1 MPNPAV
7 ATLYLELADNS
18 GFYKFKLDP
27 GTMLDLAHD
36 HIRITTPAGSFP
48 IPLANPGPVP
58 DLALLP
64 DLQCPTAIEGVGSDG
79 VPTLTIP
86 AGAPV
91 TLGSARLQW
100 EGKLGDAPPSG
111 EGLDGLFTKANRV
124 DAA

>member
-1 MPNPAV
+1 MSNPAV

-27 GTMLDLAHD
+27 GLTLDLAYD
-36 HIRITTPAGSFP
+36 HIRVTTPAGSFP

-64 DLQCPTAIEGVGSDG
+64 DLQCATAINGVGSDG
-79 VPTLTIP
+79 IPTLTIP
-86 AGAPV
+86 AGAIV

-100 EGKLGDAPPSG
+100 QGKPGDTPPSG
-111 EGLDGLFTKANRV
+111 DGLDGMFTEANRV
-124 DAA
+124 EAA